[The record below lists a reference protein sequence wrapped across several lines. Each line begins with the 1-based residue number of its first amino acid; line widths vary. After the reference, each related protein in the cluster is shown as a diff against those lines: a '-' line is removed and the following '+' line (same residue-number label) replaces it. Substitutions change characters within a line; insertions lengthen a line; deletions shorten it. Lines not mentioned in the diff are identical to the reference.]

1 MHDAASA
8 TSAQVS
14 FGRAL
19 FPAATGAT
27 HPAPRTVDPFSDGP
41 KGRCRADSC

>member
-27 HPAPRTVDPFSDGP
+27 HPAATVDPFSDGP